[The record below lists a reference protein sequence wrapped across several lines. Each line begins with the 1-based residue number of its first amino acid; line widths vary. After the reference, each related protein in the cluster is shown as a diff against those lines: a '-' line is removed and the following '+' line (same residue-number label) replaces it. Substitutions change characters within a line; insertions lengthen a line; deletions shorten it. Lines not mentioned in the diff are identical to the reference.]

1 MTDADRIDDVRR
13 RIDAAERVVVL
24 TGAGI
29 STESGIPDFRGPR
42 GVWTRNP
49 AAEKQST
56 LQNYLADLE
65 VRKAA
70 WRARVHSPAW
80 TAEPNAGHRALLAL
94 ERRGKLHAL
103 VTQNIDELHQRAG
116 SSPEK
121 VVEVHGSMRRVMCW
135 DCGRRAPMEEAL
147 ARVRAGEV
155 DPPCPVCGGIQKSD
169 TISFGQALVPEVIE
183 RALRVAGEADLLLA
197 IGTTL
202 QVQPVASMVPIAARA
217 GAAIVIVN
225 DQPTAFDALADVV
238 VRAPIGATLTAIR
251 AGPAQDSSR

>member
-1 MTDADRIDDVRR
+1 MDPVDEARR
-13 RIDAAERVVVL
+13 LIDAAARVVVL

-29 STESGIPDFRGPR
+29 STESGIPDFRGPQ

-56 LQNYLADLE
+56 IQNYLAEPE

-70 WRARVHSPAW
+70 WRSRLDSPAW
-80 TAEPNAGHRALLAL
+80 SAEPNAGHRALVEL
-94 ERRGKLHAL
+94 ERRGILHAL

-116 SSPEK
+116 SSPDT

-135 DCGRRAPMEEAL
+135 ECGRRAPMEEAL
-147 ARVRAGEV
+147 ARVRAGED
-155 DPPCPVCGGIQKSD
+155 DPHCRACGGILKSD
-169 TISFGQALVPEVIE
+169 TISFGQALVPQVID
-183 RALRVAGEADLLLA
+183 RAMNVAAEADLLLA

-217 GAAIVIVN
+217 GAQVVIVN
-225 DQPTAFDALADVV
+225 DQPTAMDGVADVV
-238 VRAPIGATLTAIR
+238 IRAPIGAVLTAICS
-251 AGPAQDSSR
+251 AAASAQDSSR

>member
-1 MTDADRIDDVRR
+1 MTGEPGLADLIDEARR
-13 RIDAAERVVVL
+13 RVDGAHRVVAL

-29 STESGIPDFRGPR
+29 STESGIPDFRGPK

-56 LQNYLADLE
+56 IQHYLADGE

-70 WRARVHSPAW
+70 WRARLDSPAW
-80 TAEPNAGHRALLAL
+80 SAEPNAGHMALVAL
-94 ERRGKLHAL
+94 ERRGLLHAL

-116 SSPEK
+116 SAPDK

-135 DCGRRAPMEEAL
+135 QCGRRAPMEEAL
-147 ARVRAGEV
+147 ARVRAGED
-155 DPPCPVCGGIQKSD
+155 DPHCLACGGILKSD
-169 TISFGQALVPEVIE
+169 TISFGQALVPEVID
-183 RALRVAGEADLLLA
+183 RALTAAAEADLLIA

-217 GAAIVIVN
+217 GADVVIVN
-225 DQPTAFDALADVV
+225 DQPTALDALADVV
-238 VRAPIGATLTAIR
+238 LRAPIGSALTAICGGER
-251 AGPAQDSSR
+251 

>member
-1 MTDADRIDDVRR
+1 MTRREPIDDAVR
-13 RIDAAERVVVL
+13 RIDEAARVVVL

-29 STESGIPDFRGPR
+29 STESGIPDFRGPS

-56 LQNYLADLE
+56 IQNYVAEPE

-70 WRARVHSPAW
+70 WRARVDSPAW
-80 TAEPNAGHRALLAL
+80 AAEPNAGHRALVVL

-116 SSPEK
+116 SSPDK
-121 VVEVHGSMRRVMCW
+121 VIEVHGSMRRLMCW
-135 DCGRRAPMEEAL
+135 QCGRRAPMEEAL
-147 ARVRAGEV
+147 ARVRAGEE
-155 DPPCPVCGGIQKSD
+155 DPHCLDCGGILKSD

-183 RALRVAGEADLLLA
+183 RAMAAAAEADLLIA

-202 QVQPVASMVPIAARA
+202 QVQPVASMVPVAARA

-225 DQPTAFDALADVV
+225 DQPTALDALADVV
-238 VRAPIGATLTAIR
+238 IRAPIGEVLAAICSGDR
-251 AGPAQDSSR
+251 R

>member
-1 MTDADRIDDVRR
+1 MTDISAIADARR
-13 RIDAAERVVVL
+13 RIDGAKRVVVL

-56 LQNYLADLE
+56 IQHYLADRE

-70 WRARVHSPAW
+70 WRARLDSPAW
-80 TAEPNAGHRALLAL
+80 TAEPNAGHRALVAL

-116 SSPEK
+116 SAPGK

-135 DCGRRAPMEEAL
+135 ECGRRAPMEEAL
-147 ARVRAGEV
+147 ARVRDGEE
-155 DPPCPVCGGIQKSD
+155 DPPCPRCGGIQKSD
-169 TISFGQALVPEVIE
+169 TISFGQALVPEVID
-183 RALRVAGEADLLLA
+183 RALRAASEADLLLA
-197 IGTTL
+197 VGTTL
-202 QVQPVASMVPIAARA
+202 QVQPVSGMVPIAARA
-217 GAAIVIVN
+217 GADVVIVN
-225 DQPTAFDALADVV
+225 DQPTAMDALADVV
-238 VRAPIGATLTAIR
+238 IRAPIGSVLAAVCGAET
-251 AGPAQDSSR
+251 G

>member
-1 MTDADRIDDVRR
+1 MSDAERIADVRR

-56 LQNYLADLE
+56 IQNYLADPE

-70 WRARVHSPAW
+70 WRARVDSPAW
-80 TAEPNAGHRALLAL
+80 TAEPNVGHRALVAL

-116 SSPEK
+116 SSPAK

-135 DCGRRAPMEEAL
+135 ECGRRAPMEEAL
-147 ARVRAGEV
+147 ARVRAGEG
-155 DPPCPVCGGIQKSD
+155 DPPCPACGGIQKSD

-183 RALRVAGEADLLLA
+183 RALRAASEADLLLA
-197 IGTTL
+197 IGSTL
-202 QVQPVASMVPIAARA
+202 QVQPVAGMVPIAARA
-217 GAAIVIVN
+217 GADIVIVN
-225 DQPTAFDALADVV
+225 DQPTVMDAIADVV
-238 VRAPIGATLTAIR
+238 VRARIGEVLAAICGLDALR
-251 AGPAQDSSR
+251 DH